1 MKRSSRGFSILEVLI
16 TVAVVAILASIAV
29 PKLVS
34 QRHNARLK
42 DAVSMIRQDL
52 EMARSWAIRENAFVP
67 VIISADG
74 YTYSVFIDNGSGVSA
89 ENWLPDGDE
98 TTLCNRTLPEGIR
111 IDLTQT
117 TLTDHRTRFNGKGY
131 STNNGIITLLN
142 ANGKSAN
149 VDMSNRFGRIR
160 TN

>member
-1 MKRSSRGFSILEVLI
+1 MKRSRGFSILEVLI

-67 VIISADG
+67 VIISSDG
-74 YTYSVFIDNGSGVSA
+74 YTYSVFIDNGSGMGA
-89 ENWLPDGDE
+89 ENWLQDADE

-117 TLTDHRTRFNGKGY
+117 TLIDHRTRFNGKGY

-142 ANGKSAN
+142 VNGKSAN

-160 TN
+160 TY

>member
-1 MKRSSRGFSILEVLI
+1 MKRSRGFSILEVLI

-89 ENWLPDGDE
+89 ENWLHDGDE